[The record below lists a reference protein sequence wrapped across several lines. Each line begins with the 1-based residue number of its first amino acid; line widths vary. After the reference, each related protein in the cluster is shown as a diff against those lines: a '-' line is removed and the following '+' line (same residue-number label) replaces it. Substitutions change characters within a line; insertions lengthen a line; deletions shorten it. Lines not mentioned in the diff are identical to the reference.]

1 MIFQSGML
9 CYVCLFDGAHS
20 VILLVTGCLQTAI
33 IWKKPQK
40 YNHSKLVNQEYCW
53 MTRHPFPKVHRKT
66 LFEDT

>member
-40 YNHSKLVNQEYCW
+40 
-53 MTRHPFPKVHRKT
+53 
-66 LFEDT
+66 